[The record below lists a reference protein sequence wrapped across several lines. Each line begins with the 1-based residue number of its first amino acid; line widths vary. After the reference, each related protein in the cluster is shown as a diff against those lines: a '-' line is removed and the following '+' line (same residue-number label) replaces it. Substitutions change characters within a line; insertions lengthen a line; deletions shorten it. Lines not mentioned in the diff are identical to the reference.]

1 MISTEVWD
9 RAWGI
14 WKWFLLIFLSA
25 LLIGI
30 LTIFF
35 GDFVL
40 PLFLVVIGNI
50 TIVLYIKSSARSK
63 WLYRSLRGN
72 YILCIPQEILK
83 MRTRRDR
90 LQYVKPFESG
100 GIAHYSSLFRTLGAP
115 GDAVQL
121 LLTPLIENW
130 TGVNQILLSAQD
142 HHQKNYINSL
152 WLRGIEGSYYSYLK
166 RTVAMNSVAT
176 HILVQAT

>member
-9 RAWGI
+9 RAWGV

-63 WLYRSLRGN
+63 
-72 YILCIPQEILK
+72 
-83 MRTRRDR
+83 
-90 LQYVKPFESG
+90 
-100 GIAHYSSLFRTLGAP
+100 
-115 GDAVQL
+115 
-121 LLTPLIENW
+121 
-130 TGVNQILLSAQD
+130 
-142 HHQKNYINSL
+142 
-152 WLRGIEGSYYSYLK
+152 
-166 RTVAMNSVAT
+166 
-176 HILVQAT
+176 